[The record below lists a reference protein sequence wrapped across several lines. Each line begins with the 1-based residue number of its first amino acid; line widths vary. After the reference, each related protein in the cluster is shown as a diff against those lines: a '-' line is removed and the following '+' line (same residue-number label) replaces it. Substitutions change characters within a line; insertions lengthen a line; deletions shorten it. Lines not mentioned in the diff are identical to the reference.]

1 MAAVTQQSSFLLSEG
16 NPGLSLKGI
25 KKLIVVRMWLLELLK
40 AEKKKQQQQKTGQA
54 LLTAEEKSAMGF
66 SNQIS
71 IYFHCKT
78 FRKRN

>member
-40 AEKKKQQQQKTGQA
+40 AEKKKKTTTKNRAGSFDSRG
-54 LLTAEEKSAMGF
+54 EECYGVF
-66 SNQIS
+66 
-71 IYFHCKT
+71 
-78 FRKRN
+78 